1 MFNSVKIAIFISG
14 AGSNAKNLIH
24 YFSQNTE
31 VEISFVI
38 SEKIN
43 LELEQLCNLN
53 EISFIQPAKYQVSD
67 PNYLIKT
74 CLDYDINFIVLAG
87 FLKKIP
93 EELIQKFPEKIVNIH
108 PSLLPKFGGKGMYGD
123 YVHRAVLE
131 ANEKESGITIHLV
144 NEEYDKGKILAQF
157 SVPIL
162 PEETEETLREK
173 IKKLEHTHLPR
184 VIQTLLLKN
193 YLYNPPH
200 S

>member
-31 VEISFVI
+31 VEICFVI

-43 LELEQLCNLN
+43 PELEQLCNLH
-53 EISFIQPAKYQVSD
+53 EISFIQPAKHQVSAPD
-67 PNYLIKT
+67 YLIKT

-162 PEETEETLREK
+162 PDETVETLREK

-184 VIQTLLLKN
+184 VIQTLLLSHEKTTI
-193 YLYNPPH
+193 
-200 S
+200 

>member
-31 VEISFVI
+31 VEICFVI

-53 EISFIQPAKYQVSD
+53 KISFIQPAKYQVSD

-123 YVHRAVLE
+123 HVHRAVLE
-131 ANEKESGITIHLV
+131 AKEEESGITIHLV

-157 SVPIL
+157 SLAI
-162 PEETEETLREK
+162 ESTETVESLREK
-173 IKKLEHTHLPR
+173 IKILEHTHLPQ
-184 VIQTLLLKN
+184 VVHTLLL
-193 YLYNPPH
+193 
-200 S
+200 STEA

>member
-31 VEISFVI
+31 VKISFVI

-43 LELEQLCNLN
+43 PELEQLCNLN

-162 PEETEETLREK
+162 PDETVETLREK

-184 VIQTLLLKN
+184 VIQTLLLSHEKTTI
-193 YLYNPPH
+193 
-200 S
+200 

>member
-31 VEISFVI
+31 VKISFVI

-43 LELEQLCNLN
+43 PELEQLCNLH
-53 EISFIQPAKYQVSD
+53 EISFIQPAKHQVSD
-67 PNYLIKT
+67 PNFLIKT
-74 CLDYDINFIVLAG
+74 CSDFKINFIVLAG

-123 YVHRAVLE
+123 YVHHAVLE

-162 PEETEETLREK
+162 PDETVETLREK

-184 VIQTLLLKN
+184 VIQTLLLSHEKTTI
-193 YLYNPPH
+193 
-200 S
+200 

>member
-31 VEISFVI
+31 VKISFVI

-43 LELEQLCNLN
+43 PELEQLCNLH
-53 EISFIQPAKYQVSD
+53 EISFIQPAKYQVSAPD
-67 PNYLIKT
+67 YLIKT

-108 PSLLPKFGGKGMYGD
+108 PSILPKFGGKGMYGD

-162 PEETEETLREK
+162 PDETVETLREK

-184 VIQTLLLKN
+184 VIQTLLLSHEKTTI
-193 YLYNPPH
+193 
-200 S
+200 

>member
-1 MFNSVKIAIFISG
+1 
-14 AGSNAKNLIH
+14 
-24 YFSQNTE
+24 
-31 VEISFVI
+31 
-38 SEKIN
+38 
-43 LELEQLCNLN
+43 
-53 EISFIQPAKYQVSD
+53 
-67 PNYLIKT
+67 LIKT

-162 PEETEETLREK
+162 PDETVETLREK

-184 VIQTLLLKN
+184 VIQTLLLSHEKTTI
-193 YLYNPPH
+193 
-200 S
+200 